1 MNANQVIDTLSIT
14 DIKSLLDDL
23 GGEPYEQGDDLFSRS
38 VCHNPAHTGKHKL
51 VYYAESK
58 RFHCFSECSCSFNVF
73 GLIERAKHMK
83 FGQAFHYICD
93 KFNINSGFKIGF
105 GSNEED
111 EIDMSFFKKF
121 ENKEEIITI
130 NPLDKSIL
138 NSYYDYPHMDWIKEG
153 ISTSVMK
160 DFEIKFSIMSNQI
173 IIPHFDIDNNLIG
186 VRARNL
192 NEEDVEEGRKYM
204 PVFYKNKILK
214 HPTGGALYGLN
225 KNLDHIKRH
234 KTLALFES
242 EKSVLQLASFKPN
255 MSIGTALSGSSITDT
270 QIRILVSLGIENI
283 VIGTDKEFDEIGSPR
298 EKFYAEKI
306 EKVFID
312 RLSSYFNVFIL
323 WDIENDLEL
332 KDSPTDKGI
341 EIFEKLWKNKIAVG
355 K

>member
-1 MNANQVIDTLSIT
+1 MNANQVIETLSFT

-73 GLIERAKHMK
+73 GLIERSKNMK

-105 GSNEED
+105 GSEKD
-111 EIDMSFFKKF
+111 DTVDMSFFKKF
-121 ENKEEIITI
+121 AERPETITI
-130 NPLDKSIL
+130 NPLDKNIL
-138 NSYYDYPHMDWIKEG
+138 RTYYDYPHMDWINDG
-153 ISTSVMK
+153 ISVRAMAN
-160 DFEIKFSIMSNQI
+160 FEIKFSINSNQI
-173 IIPHFDIDNNLIG
+173 IIPHFDVSGNLIG

-192 NEEDVEEGRKYM
+192 NEEDIEAGRKYM

-225 KNLDHIKRH
+225 KNLESIKQQ
-234 KTLALFES
+234 KTVILFES
-242 EKSVLQLASFKPN
+242 EKSVLQLASFKPD

-270 QIRILVSLGIENI
+270 QIKILISLGIENV
-283 VIGTDKEFDEIGSPR
+283 VIGTDKEFDEIGSPK

-306 EKVFID
+306 EKIFVD
-312 RLSSYFNVFIL
+312 RLASYFNVFVL
-323 WDIENDLEL
+323 WDLDGSLDL
-332 KDSPTDKGI
+332 KDSPTDKGL
-341 EIFEKLWKNKIAVG
+341 ETFEKLWKNKILVG